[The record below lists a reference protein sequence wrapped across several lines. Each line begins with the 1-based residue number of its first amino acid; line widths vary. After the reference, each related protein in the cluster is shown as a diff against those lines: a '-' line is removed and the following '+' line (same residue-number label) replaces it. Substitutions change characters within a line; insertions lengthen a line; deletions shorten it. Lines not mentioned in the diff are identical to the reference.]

1 MSRENPL
8 ISPTP
13 SDALPAFDRIRP
25 EHAEPAVDAV
35 LAENRTRLAAVLA
48 DAGAPSANVHGEDLV
63 EPMAEMQD
71 RLARAWG
78 PVSHLFGVVSTT
90 EWRAAYSACLP
101 KVTAFDLELSQSEP
115 LHRAYQRLGA
125 SGAFAALPA
134 ARQKVVS
141 DALRDFKLAGV
152 SLPESEKARF
162 KETAL
167 RLSELQ
173 AKFEE
178 NLLDSVQSFGK
189 HVTGEARASGSQPP
203 RSGAGSHRAV
213 AVARVLRDRHRVR
226 VDGLAAWRDLVR
238 RAVGVVG
245 VDVPVGHGAPAARLG
260 RERRGHP
267 RQ

>member
-35 LAENRTRLAAVLA
+35 LAENRARLAAVLA
-48 DAGAPSANVHGEDLV
+48 DAAAPSADVHGDDLV

-189 HVTGEARASGSQPP
+189 HVTGEAS
-203 RSGAGSHRAV
+203 
-213 AVARVLRDRHRVR
+213 L
-226 VDGLAAWRDLVR
+226 
-238 RAVGVVG
+238 
-245 VDVPVGHGAPAARLG
+245 
-260 RERRGHP
+260 
-267 RQ
+267 